1 MILYRHTS
9 PSGKVY
15 IGITRDVNIRWSNK
29 GYRYLTYN
37 SIFGKAILKYGWD
50 NIKHE
55 ILFTKLSKDRA
66 QRLEIELI
74 RHYKNLGISYN
85 ITDGGEGTT
94 GRKVSKSTREK
105 MQKSAHGWSKEA
117 IQASINSLNR
127 KSRENLIKARKAW
140 KGKHHSDS
148 TKETMSIKAKGRD
161 MTKAVSESI
170 KRNSKAVRAIL
181 LDGSI
186 LTFNSITEAS
196 KLLKVNRSNISRAIR
211 MGYKVNKIEFSY
223 VNK

>member
-1 MILYRHTS
+1 MILYRHIS

-15 IGITRDVNIRWSNK
+15 IGITKNVNIRWSNS

-55 ILFTKLSKDRA
+55 VLFTKLSKDRA
-66 QRLEIELI
+66 CKLEIELI

-94 GRKVSKSTREK
+94 GRKVSNITKDK
-105 MQKSAHGWSKEA
+105 MSKSAHGWSKKA
-117 IQASINSLNR
+117 IQASINSPNR
-127 KSRENLIKARKAW
+127 KSRENIIKARDAW
-140 KGKHHSDS
+140 KGNHHSDI
-148 TKETMSIKAKGRD
+148 TKKVLSIKAKGRD
-161 MTKAVSESI
+161 MTKVINEAI
-170 KRNSKAVRAIL
+170 KKNSKAVTAIL

-186 LTFNSITEAS
+186 LTFNSVTEAS
-196 KLLKVNRSNISRAIR
+196 KLLKVNRSNISRAIK
-211 MGYKVNKIEFSY
+211 MGYKVNKIKFSY